1 MRYGRDTRSSAL
13 TFRIL
18 LRLAFLCAGAA
29 FMTYRATAQKTD
41 APPPPTT
48 QTAPQDDAVTIED
61 DPTVAPD
68 PKQSAD
74 NNVSFP
80 TDI

>member
-1 MRYGRDTRSSAL
+1 MIRHKRAL
-13 TFRIL
+13 GIAGAL
-18 LRLAFLCAGAA
+18 LAVCAGAA
-29 FMTYRATAQKTD
+29 FISLHAAERS
-41 APPPPTT
+41 APPPVVLP
-48 QTAPQDDAVTIED
+48 PLPDAQSIRD

-74 NNVSFP
+74 NNISLP

>member
-1 MRYGRDTRSSAL
+1 MRYQRANRSMGR
-13 TFRIL
+13 TFGIL

-29 FMTYRATAQKTD
+29 FMALRATAQKTD
-41 APPPPTT
+41 APPAPATQTT
-48 QTAPQDDAVTIED
+48 QRDDAATIED

-80 TDI
+80 VDI